1 MKTNIITK
9 KLVIYTDCYF
19 DGKKYYPKEIRGAID
34 KNQVLLDSENIK
46 LLEDL
51 KEYIES
57 SKDRYV
63 LLK

>member
-19 DGKKYYPKEIRGAID
+19 DGKNYYPKEIRGAIN
-34 KNQVLLDSENIK
+34 KNQVLSVNEDVK
-46 LLEDL
+46 VLEDL